1 MNNRIYTKGLAVVLI
16 IALSI
21 MAYLGI
27 KLSSKEKN
35 VVFNENIGENNAEE
49 EKSECIFVD
58 IDGAVKNPGV
68 YELKDGCRVN
78 DAIVMAGGLTDKAYT
93 KNLNKAR
100 LLVDGEKIY
109 VLNNDEIN
117 DNIYNF
123 NYLLNR
129 WRSNFYSND
138 INEYEIQ
145 EKFLWSNIIY
155 VAGGDTVKMMDIWRD
170 KQIDKY
176 LKKASENNII
186 LSGVS
191 AGSIC
196 WFTKGHSD
204 NNLRTNPEGWW
215 DYTQAVGIDLIP
227 AIHCPHYNE
236 KGHQIFDEIMK
247 TEELPG
253 IAIENNCA
261 IVIKD
266 DMYRIIKSDN
276 IRKAY
281 LLKSYNGV
289 VNKYELNNFSFSP
302 ISEIL

>member
-1 MNNRIYTKGLAVVLI
+1 MGTIVAIGGGDLRLEETMTIDKYIVELSGTPNPKLLFIPTASGDSQGYIDVIKKIYGEQ
-16 IALSI
+16 
-21 MAYLGI
+21 LG
-27 KLSSKEKN
+27 
-35 VVFNENIGENNAEE
+35 
-49 EKSECIFVD
+49 CD
-58 IDGAVKNPGV
+58 ID
-68 YELKDGCRVN
+68 
-78 DAIVMAGGLTDKAYT
+78 T
-93 KNLNKAR
+93 
-100 LLVDGEKIY
+100 LLLID
-109 VLNNDEIN
+109 
-117 DNIYNF
+117 
-123 NYLLNR
+123 
-129 WRSNFYSND
+129 ND

-155 VAGGDTVKMMDIWRD
+155 VGGGDTVKMMDIWRD

-176 LKKASENNII
+176 LKKAYENNII

-289 VNKYELNNFSFSP
+289 IDKYELNNFSFSP